1 MIDRL
6 LRVTCVSGDDW
17 QVVRVTCVSLLM
29 IDWLLESRV
38 SCDDWQVVKSCVS
51 LVMIDRLLESR
62 VCLVMI
68 DRLLEAIDD
77 MKRVIMDSAQFLLT
91 PDKAHYSYSDAALI
105 FDVVCVCTWSLMLWY
120 LIDCHT
126 QHVMNWQFSA
136 GQLSVRYVQW
146 LSTSVHSCPTCAH
159 ISKTKQERSIVTV
172 TIVLWPSICSA
183 IEKRFTYLLT
193 YLLTSLIL
201 LLYWDPSLHTLPWG
215 DILVWKTKYAC
226 ILIWPP
232 GVGPRLLSTYQT
244 DVVSCCKQ
252 NVTVWTCCSQ
262 ASSCCVDDVIVKHEV
277 EDQLV
282 VAVHSC

>member
-1 MIDRL
+1 MIDRLLESCVSLVMIDRL
-6 LRVTCVSGDDW
+6 LRVTC
-17 QVVRVTCVSLLM
+17 
-29 IDWLLESRV
+29 V

-193 YLLTSLIL
+193 YLLTYI
-201 LLYWDPSLHTLPWG
+201 
-215 DILVWKTKYAC
+215 
-226 ILIWPP
+226 
-232 GVGPRLLSTYQT
+232 T
-244 DVVSCCKQ
+244 DS
-252 NVTVWTCCSQ
+252 
-262 ASSCCVDDVIVKHEV
+262 
-277 EDQLV
+277 
-282 VAVHSC
+282 VAVLRSLPTHPPLGRYFGLKNKICVHINMASWCRAKAVVNLPDRCCQLL